1 MLNKITI
8 QGRIVRTPELRKTNS
23 GTSVLNLALACGR
36 SRKDAN
42 GEYPT
47 DFFDV
52 ILWGKPAETAAS
64 HLGKGDQMIA
74 YGRMES
80 RKYQDKNG
88 NNRTAWEL
96 QAEGFEFCGTK
107 SASSN
112 TSDASSEMSGFDA
125 ASDAPF

>member
-23 GTSVLNLALACGR
+23 GTSVLNVTLACGR

-42 GEYPT
+42 GEYLT

-96 QAEGFEFCGTK
+96 
-107 SASSN
+107 
-112 TSDASSEMSGFDA
+112 
-125 ASDAPF
+125 